1 MQANQ
6 DVDVLK
12 EADKVRDLLGADGN
26 VIVRKS
32 GTEPLIKVK
41 IMGANYDEI
50 CKLNAQIRERFAKY
64 NISKTRVVK

>member
-6 DVDVLK
+6 DVDVLA
-12 EADKVRDLLGADGN
+12 EADKVRSLLGNNGN

-50 CKLNAQIRERFAKY
+50 CYFNEQIRQKFVKY
-64 NISKTRVVK
+64 KISRTKVVK